1 MSETAEQLIE
11 MLTILKD
18 NCHELNILK
27 VDATVISDCKM
38 SSFMFVV
45 DQAIDYIKRQEARK

>member
-18 NCHELNILK
+18 NCHELNVLN
-27 VDATVISDCKM
+27 VDATIISDCKM

-45 DQAIDYIKRQEARK
+45 DQAIDHIKKLEKK